1 LQGFLLQV
9 EISEIIVHEA
19 DEPNAF
25 VDFLDAEFLAGHHSG
40 DVDPLAMKAESPAC
54 GDDDVAIVEWIGEL
68 WQAIDGGSQLRIDFE
83 QRQGRSR

>member
-1 LQGFLLQV
+1 MKLTSQMPSSTSLMPSFWPA
-9 EISEIIVHEA
+9 ST
-19 DEPNAF
+19 
-25 VDFLDAEFLAGHHSG
+25 SG

-68 WQAIDGGSQLRIDFE
+68 WQAINGGSQLRIDFE